1 MGSSSDSDMQE
12 PCGGAEL
19 VSVKEEPP
27 DTSSSE
33 SSDSDSSDSDFKPE
47 AEVCFGTEWRY
58 LITACEN
65 GASYYKNCV
74 LSCAVVLM

>member
-1 MGSSSDSDMQE
+1 LESGSDSDMQE
-12 PCGGAEL
+12 VCDDTEL

-47 AEVCFGTEWRY
+47 VEV
-58 LITACEN
+58 
-65 GASYYKNCV
+65 SY
-74 LSCAVVLM
+74 

>member
-1 MGSSSDSDMQE
+1 MDTADLESGSDSDMQE
-12 PCGGAEL
+12 ACDETQL

-47 AEVCFGTEWRY
+47 IEV
-58 LITACEN
+58 
-65 GASYYKNCV
+65 SV
-74 LSCAVVLM
+74 